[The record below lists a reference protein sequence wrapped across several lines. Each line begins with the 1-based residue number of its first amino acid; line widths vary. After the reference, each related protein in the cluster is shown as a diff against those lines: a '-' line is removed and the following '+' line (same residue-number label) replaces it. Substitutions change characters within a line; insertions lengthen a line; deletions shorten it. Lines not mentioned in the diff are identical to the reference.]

1 MRLIETDLGKY
12 EEYIYFFIEKNRAY
26 FSAYQEQIFP
36 FDMEYIPSLLWL
48 LASFAETTI
57 KIFDDLDEKTRN
69 EIFDFVEKG
78 AVSEDE
84 YIGTAFCTGFVETI
98 INIAKEGEYKIIS
111 KYFRDETQEYAV
123 SWMKFGE

>member
-26 FSAYQEQIFP
+26 FNAYQEQIFP

-78 AVSEDE
+78 AASEDE
-84 YIGTAFCTGFVETI
+84 Y
-98 INIAKEGEYKIIS
+98 NIIS
-111 KYFRDETQEYAV
+111 KYFRNETREYAAA
-123 SWMKFGE
+123 WMKFGE

>member
-1 MRLIETDLGKY
+1 MRLIKTDLGKY

-26 FSAYQEQIFP
+26 FNAYQEQIFP

-57 KIFDDLDEKTRN
+57 KIFD
-69 EIFDFVEKG
+69 FVEKG
-78 AVSEDE
+78 AASEDE

-98 INIAKEGEYKIIS
+98 INIAKEGEYNIIS
-111 KYFRDETQEYAV
+111 KYFRNETQEYAAA
-123 SWMKFGE
+123 WMKFGE